1 MPRAAI
7 ACALPHADFVAAR
20 DELAAAGYEPI
31 ATETADDLER
41 LLESRNDVGVAIL
54 DSEADL
60 DITLEMYAILHEAGR
75 NIPALLLMPPL
86 TQGKMSLGGGRNESN
101 DEYFS
106 RPFSA
111 ESLRYRIDAM
121 LIRSGAIPAE
131 EIVADRISPAPT
143 EAAAVPAAPV
153 APAVPVA
160 PTREIGRTAP
170 AAPAPAHAAEYAG
183 LAKVGGT
190 TTYYPPA
197 PPIEPPDG
205 SQRGRLIIVFN
216 PKGGVGK
223 TTVSINL
230 GATLQLRKHLTVLL
244 VDCDAVTGHVGP
256 SLGMPQLRTLA
267 EAWLWDHQKGIPE
280 ESAAQVA
287 VPHSVGLDVL
297 LVSAT
302 PFHTEVLVP
311 ERVAA
316 ALAAARGSY
325 DFVILDLHPDFGP
338 LNLELFQLADRIIIP
353 VTPDVPCMLAAVQFR
368 EVARALGILDRL
380 LLVINRAD
388 SGIAP
393 AKVEKAIGIPT
404 LARIRSGGTLFFK
417 ASDAG
422 VSAIAGSPGAKA
434 VGDMAQLADRL
445 LTALESGAHGGV
457 GNQARGGIAESVR
470 ALLDRVS
477 G

>member
-1 MPRAAI
+1 
-7 ACALPHADFVAAR
+7 LPHADFIAAR
-20 DELAAAGYEPI
+20 DELVAAGYEPVP
-31 ATETADDLER
+31 TETADDLER
-41 LLESRNDVGVAIL
+41 LLESRSDVGVAIL
-54 DSEADL
+54 DSESDL
-60 DITLEMYAILHEAGR
+60 DITLEMYAILHEGGR
-75 NIPALLLMPPL
+75 NIPALLLMPPG
-86 TQGKMSLGGGRNESN
+86 TRGKMSLGSRSESS

-121 LIRSGAIPAE
+121 LIRSGAVPAE
-131 EIVADRISPAPT
+131 EIEGPPEADTDAQAAGADTGYTAPAPT
-143 EAAAVPAAPV
+143 AY
-153 APAVPVA
+153 
-160 PTREIGRTAP
+160 TGS
-170 AAPAPAHAAEYAG
+170 
-183 LAKVGGT
+183 AKVGGT

-197 PPIEPPDG
+197 PPIEPPEG
-205 SQRGRLIIVFN
+205 SEHGRLIIVFN

-223 TTVSINL
+223 TTVSINI
-230 GATLQLRKHLTVLL
+230 GATLQIRKHLRVLL

-256 SLGMPQLRTLA
+256 SLGMPAMRTLA

-287 VPHSVGLDVL
+287 VPHSAGLDVL

-311 ERVAA
+311 DRVAA
-316 ALAAARGSY
+316 TLAAARNSY
-325 DFVILDLHPDFGP
+325 DFVVLDLHPDFGP
-338 LNLELFQLADRIIIP
+338 LNLALFQLADRIIIP
-353 VTPDVPCMLAAVQFR
+353 VTPDVPCMLAAIQFR
-368 EVARALGILDRL
+368 EVAKALGVLDRL

-422 VSAIAGSPGAKA
+422 VSAIESSPGAKA
-434 VGDMAQLADRL
+434 VGDVEQLVDRL
-445 LTALESGAHGGV
+445 LTALASGVHGGL
-457 GNQARGGIAESVR
+457 GNQQQQGGGIAESVR
-470 ALLDRVS
+470 ALFDRVT